1 MSNIYIQSA
10 DEFSGK
16 VLSADRPVIVDFFAE
31 WCGPCKM
38 LAPIIED
45 IAENEQG
52 MLVFKVNVDEVPE
65 LADKYGVS
73 SIPTLIAFEK
83 GEEKKRHVGL
93 TDRDGV
99 MALTD

>member
-1 MSNIYIQSA
+1 MSNIYIQSV

-52 MLVFKVNVDEVPE
+52 MLVFKVNVDEAPE

-83 GEEKKRHVGL
+83 GEEKNRHVGL